1 MNALSDLRAQDP
13 AALKQL
19 ILEQRR
25 ELMNLR
31 LRHRSKQLENFMEIS
46 RARRQIARLK
56 TVLNSKMINR
66 KEG

>member
-13 AALKQL
+13 TALKQL